1 MKFDED
7 SIKIM
12 LNTGYYIHT
21 VTENI
26 WIDDIYAFK
35 AIAQRKRSEFNI
47 NQSINSTYIMKD
59 AMCFL
64 INFYAPLK
72 NS

>member
-7 SIKIM
+7 SIKTM

-26 WIDDIYAFK
+26 WIDDIYAFN
-35 AIAQRKRSEFNI
+35 AISQRKRREFNI
-47 NQSINSTYIMKD
+47 NQSINSTYIMKN

-64 INFYAPLK
+64 INFYASLK